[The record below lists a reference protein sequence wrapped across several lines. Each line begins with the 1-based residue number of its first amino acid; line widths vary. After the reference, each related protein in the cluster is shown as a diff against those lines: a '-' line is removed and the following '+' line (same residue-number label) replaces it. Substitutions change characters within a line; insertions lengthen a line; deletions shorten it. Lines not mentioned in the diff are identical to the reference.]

1 MGVVRC
7 LGKSPTKIRF
17 VLDAFPNHKFDML
30 EHTHDVYR
38 MNAFLK
44 LKIINNQ
51 GQMMIRLI
59 IKWKVS
65 NKEISE

>member
-1 MGVVRC
+1 
-7 LGKSPTKIRF
+7 
-17 VLDAFPNHKFDML
+17 
-30 EHTHDVYR
+30 

-65 NKEISE
+65 KKEISE